1 MLIYCKLTK
10 KEISVQQ
17 KARTMIYKYGK
28 DDALKFAEQCYFL
41 SDWYPRDVR
50 LAWKEIVE
58 LIRNGRP

>member
-1 MLIYCKLTK
+1 
-10 KEISVQQ
+10 
-17 KARTMIYKYGK
+17 MIYKYGK